1 MSRTVLVT
9 GACGFIGSHLAEEL
23 VRQGFNVR
31 AMTLYNSFGRR
42 GWLDHAEPELL
53 RGMDILAGDVRD
65 PFFVRQ
71 AVRGCHSVLHLAALI
86 AIPYSY
92 VAPQSYVE
100 TNVSGTLNV
109 LEAARECGCARVV
122 HTSTSEVYGSA
133 QFTPMTEEHPLSA
146 QSPYAATKIAA
157 DQLALSYHKSF
168 GLPVTVLRPFNTF
181 GPRQS
186 TRAVIPTIITQL
198 AAGARVL
205 RLGALAPERDFNF
218 VGDTVA
224 GFLAAERAPGIEGQV
239 LNLSSGYSVSIGDTA
254 RLIMEVMGRTADI
267 EQEQARLRPAAS
279 EVDRLLGEASRLRA
293 ATGWTPGLEGAE
305 GLRRGLEITARWFAD
320 PANLALYRAGE
331 YAI

>member
-53 RGMDILAGDVRD
+53 QGMEILAGDVRD

-71 AVRGCHSVLHLAALI
+71 AVRGCDSVLHLAALI

-109 LEAARECGCARVV
+109 LEAAREHGCARVV

-168 GLPVTVLRPFNTF
+168 GLPVAVLRPFNTF

-224 GFLAAERAPGIEGQV
+224 GFLAVERAPDVEGRV
-239 LNLSSGYSVSIGDTA
+239 LNLSSGHSVSIGHTA
-254 RLIMEVMGRTADI
+254 RLIMEVMGVAADI
-267 EQEQARLRPAAS
+267 EQEEARLRPAAS

-293 ATGWTPGLEGAE
+293 ATGWAPGLEGAD
-305 GLRRGLEITARWFAD
+305 GLRRGLEITARWFSD